1 MTALVTRLW
10 QDFGRAM
17 QARRMRREL
26 AGLDN
31 RMLQDIG
38 ISRAQA
44 IFEAERWVA
53 RPQDDRPRVARVE
66 RERRA
71 EEHGCPVAS

>member
-1 MTALVTRLW
+1 MTALAIRLW
-10 QDFGRAM
+10 QGFARAM

-26 AGLDN
+26 AGLDD

-44 IFEAERWVA
+44 VFEAERGVA
-53 RPQDDRPRVARVE
+53 RPQDDRPRAARVE
-66 RERRA
+66 RERPA
-71 EEHGCPVAS
+71 ERLGCPVAS